1 MYVRYIKILT
11 WLQGFLVIFLYLV
24 RFYLCSSLARQ
35 RRSEKFGILSLK
47 PRSHVRI
54 LIYRTWAIFFVFS
67 FKIINAFCNFY
78 SNEFSQNKPLPS
90 LFTNTFWSERSVQTS
105 ERCAFVHEK
114 DSLRKNCRFF
124 DVLFNYA
131 LQFAVTFAVE
141 HSCTSKL
148 TQAILR
154 IRR

>member
-35 RRSEKFGILSLK
+35 WRSEKFGILSLK

-78 SNEFSQNKPLPS
+78 SNEFSRNKPLLS
-90 LFTNTFWSERSVQTS
+90 LFTNTWSERSVQTS
-105 ERCAFVHEK
+105 ERCAFVHE
-114 DSLRKNCRFF
+114 NCRFF

-131 LQFAVTFAVE
+131 LQFAVTFEVE
-141 HSCTSKL
+141 HSCTSQL

>member
-35 RRSEKFGILSLK
+35 WRSEKFGILSLK

-54 LIYRTWAIFFVFS
+54 LIYRTRAIFFVFS

-78 SNEFSQNKPLPS
+78 SNEFSRNKPLLS

-105 ERCAFVHEK
+105 ERCAFVHE
-114 DSLRKNCRFF
+114 NCRFF

-131 LQFAVTFAVE
+131 LQFAVTFEVE
-141 HSCTSKL
+141 HSCTSQL

>member
-47 PRSHVRI
+47 PGSHVRI

-78 SNEFSQNKPLPS
+78 SNEFSRNKPLLS

-105 ERCAFVHEK
+105 ERCAFVHEN

-124 DVLFNYA
+124 WCLVQLRPSVCSHFRGG
-131 LQFAVTFAVE
+131 TFMY
-141 HSCTSKL
+141 
-148 TQAILR
+148 
-154 IRR
+154 

>member
-78 SNEFSQNKPLPS
+78 SNEFSRNKPLLS

-105 ERCAFVHEK
+105 ERCAFVHEN

-131 LQFAVTFAVE
+131 LQFVVTFEVE
-141 HSCTSKL
+141 HSCTSQL

>member
-1 MYVRYIKILT
+1 MYIYSS

-35 RRSEKFGILSLK
+35 WRSEKFGILSLK

-67 FKIINAFCNFY
+67 FKIFNAFCNFY

-105 ERCAFVHEK
+105 ERCAFVHEN

-124 DVLFNYA
+124 YVLFNYA
-131 LQFAVTFAVE
+131 LQFAVTFEVE
-141 HSCTSKL
+141 HSCTSEL

>member
-78 SNEFSQNKPLPS
+78 SNEFSRNKPLLS

-105 ERCAFVHEK
+105 ERCAFVHEN
-114 DSLRKNCRFF
+114 DCLRKNCRFF

-131 LQFAVTFAVE
+131 LQFAVTFEVE
-141 HSCTSKL
+141 HSCTSQL

>member
-78 SNEFSQNKPLPS
+78 SNEFSRNKPLLS

-105 ERCAFVHEK
+105 ERCAFVHEN

-124 DVLFNYA
+124 NGLFNYA
-131 LQFAVTFAVE
+131 LQFAVTFEVK
-141 HSCTSKL
+141 HSCTSQL